1 MIKDYQI
8 FRDTVVDVINN
19 SNLDIGAVK
28 FVLRDVM
35 HTVEESYTHSINEEI
50 KKEQEQAKTEEVAP
64 QENVF
69 PQDTATDVWDHVAP
83 VPVNENPSPMSDEDE
98 AVDGEIVE

>member
-8 FRDTVVDVINN
+8 FRDTIVDVINN

-35 HTVEESYTHSINEEI
+35 HTV
-50 KKEQEQAKTEEVAP
+50 KEQEQAKTEEVAP

-69 PQDTATDVWDHVAP
+69 PQDTATDVWDHVDP
-83 VPVNENPSPMSDEDE
+83 VPVNENPSPMSEEDE